1 MDIIFISNQIK
12 YDILS
17 ICGLPAQQSYNLQGT
32 TPLHLIGYGHDDELC
47 RKLENKLQLIAEEY
61 NTGRLIANGAVS
73 EDLTVRQCILMV
85 IV

>member
-32 TPLHLIGYGHDDELC
+32 TPLHLIGYGQDDELC
-47 RKLENKLQLIAEEY
+47 RKLENKLQSIAEEY
-61 NTGRLIANGAVS
+61 NTGRSIKRGAVS
-73 EDLTVRQCILMV
+73 EELTVRECIQMV
-85 IV
+85 II